1 MSHVGQERVGRRSN
15 LSPVRNERR
24 QSHPDTGGQGA
35 RLQGTVGQQRGG
47 NLAGNQGTPATFEWL
62 PDAGR
67 PQVPEG
73 GERSPNGG
81 RKGPGWASTEADRA
95 RDSVRTVGV
104 AVRSDLLLFSPFGPS
119 VLEPNLKE
127 GEFYISDGRDNF
139 SRLGLTDMLSSLAPV
154 NI

>member
-1 MSHVGQERVGRRSN
+1 MAEVGQHRVRRRSN
-15 LSPVRNERR
+15 LASGWDERR
-24 QSHPDTGGQGA
+24 QSHSCTGRQRA

-81 RKGPGWASTEADRA
+81 REGPGWASTESHRA
-95 RDSVRTVGV
+95 RDSVRTVGM
-104 AVRSDLLLFSPFGPS
+104 AVRSDLLLFPPLGSS

-127 GEFYISDGRDNF
+127 GEFYIFDVGDNF
-139 SRLGLTDMLSSLAPV
+139 STLGLTDMLSSLAPV
-154 NI
+154 NL